1 MEGPGPSG
9 LQKGE
14 KDPMRPNTGEN
25 REAPDPTGLQK
36 VIFLC
41 TYNSVRS
48 QMAEAILRHIAGDRY
63 MVFSAGIT
71 STMVSPRAVRVLDEA
86 GISTQGLY
94 SKSIQKF
101 WGEEFDYVVTVCA
114 TVNKVCPTLPGGK
127 KFIHRSF
134 PSPPEHGENEEVV
147 LEGFRQ
153 LRDQIR
159 TWVDRTF
166 VK

>member
-1 MEGPGPSG
+1 MEGPGPSS
-9 LQKGE
+9 
-14 KDPMRPNTGEN
+14 
-25 REAPDPTGLQK
+25 LQK

-48 QMAEAILRHIAGDRY
+48 QMAEAILRHVAGDRY
-63 MVFSAGIT
+63 RVFSAGIT
-71 STMVSPRAVRVLDEA
+71 STVVSPRALRVLDEA

-101 WGEEFDYVVTVCA
+101 WGEEFDYVVTVCS
-114 TVNKVCPTLPGGK
+114 TVDKVCPALPGGHK
-127 KFIHRSF
+127 YIRRSF
-134 PSPPEHGENEEVV
+134 PSPPEHGEDEETV

-153 LRDQIR
+153 LRDQIW

-166 VK
+166 VRDRSRETG

>member
-1 MEGPGPSG
+1 MVG
-9 LQKGE
+9 
-14 KDPMRPNTGEN
+14 
-25 REAPDPTGLQK
+25 PDPLNLQRI
-36 VIFLC
+36 IFLC

-71 STMVSPRAVRVLDEA
+71 STMVSPRAVLVLEEA

-101 WGEEFDYVVTVCA
+101 WSEEFDYVVTVCA
-114 TVNKVCPTLPGGK
+114 AVDKVCPSLPGGHK
-127 KFIHRSF
+127 YVHRSF
-134 PSPPEHGENEEVV
+134 QSPPEHGDDEEAI

-159 TWVDRTF
+159 TWEERMF
-166 VK
+166 VEGNPG

>member
-1 MEGPGPSG
+1 MENQDMSG
-9 LQKGE
+9 LQ
-14 KDPMRPNTGEN
+14 R
-25 REAPDPTGLQK
+25 

-48 QMAEAILRHIAGDRY
+48 QMAEAVLRHIAGDRY
-63 MVFSAGIT
+63 VVFSAGIT
-71 STMVSPRAVRVLDEA
+71 STIVSPRAIAVLEEA

-114 TVNKVCPTLPGGK
+114 TVDKVCPPLPGGHK
-127 KFIHRSF
+127 YIHRSF
-134 PSPPEHGENEEVV
+134 SSPPEHGDDEGEI
-147 LEGFRQ
+147 LDGFRQ

-159 TWVDRTF
+159 AWVGRHS
-166 VK
+166 